1 MFLFNQLS
9 NWTLEDWHN
18 SEAKKILDIYV
29 SVSPAEKT
37 KEEIFEEQQ
46 KNWGELS
53 QEEKETVMSIPNF
66 DKAIFK
72 EVTGIDVDRE

>member
-1 MFLFNQLS
+1 M
-9 NWTLEDWHN
+9 
-18 SEAKKILDIYV
+18 
-29 SVSPAEKT
+29 SPAEKT

-72 EVTGIDVDRE
+72 EVTGIDVDEI